1 MLICLKKNVLLD
13 AMLNIMTTNGYYMY
27 VVKKKTVFAFILAL
41 ILETSLGDQ
50 GI

>member
-1 MLICLKKNVLLD
+1 
-13 AMLNIMTTNGYYMY
+13 MLNIMTTNGYYMY
-27 VVKKKTVFAFILAL
+27 VDWKKTVFAFILAL

>member
-1 MLICLKKNVLLD
+1 
-13 AMLNIMTTNGYYMY
+13 MLNIMTTNGYYMY
-27 VVKKKTVFAFILAL
+27 VVKKKKTVFAFILAL

>member
-1 MLICLKKNVLLD
+1 MQCLILRQPTITTCMLI
-13 AMLNIMTTNGYYMY
+13 
-27 VVKKKTVFAFILAL
+27 KKKTVFAFILAL